1 VSLAA
6 GAPTSQAGGRPGGG
20 AGVWAGLAVG
30 IVLLRTAVPLCFEQV
45 FDSDQAVVGLMAK
58 HLSEFR
64 SFPLFFYGQN
74 YMLAVQA

>member
-1 VSLAA
+1 M
-6 GAPTSQAGGRPGGG
+6 
-20 AGVWAGLAVG
+20 G
-30 IVLLRTAVPLCFEQV
+30 IVLLRVAVPLCFEQV

-58 HLSEFR
+58 RLSEFR